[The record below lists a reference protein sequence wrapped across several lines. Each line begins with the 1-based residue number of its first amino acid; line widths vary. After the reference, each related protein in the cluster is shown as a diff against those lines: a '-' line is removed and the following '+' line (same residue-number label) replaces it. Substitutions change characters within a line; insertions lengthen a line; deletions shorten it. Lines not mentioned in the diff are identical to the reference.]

1 MIDVIYLLV
10 VILIIALVILGS
22 RNLSVRTY
30 SLLMFFCMLL
40 SVAAVILYNE
50 LYLELSSKTPL
61 HSALLSVGQY
71 GALTLSAK
79 VWF

>member
-10 VILIIALVILGS
+10 VILIIALVILGA

-40 SVAAVILYNE
+40 SVAAVIPYNE
-50 LYLELSSKTPL
+50 LYLETSSKTPL
-61 HSALLSVGQY
+61 HSALLSMGHFWSWY
-71 GALTLSAK
+71 
-79 VWF
+79 